1 MASIRPLAHSACR
14 TQAALDAR
22 AGLPVHGHDS
32 VSRNWS
38 RFCARS
44 WAQELLA
51 RAIGNLRHL
60 FHRSRKWT
68 QFCVRN
74 LAIKLCPDFLRLFK
88 INSCGQFLATKTWPF
103 SGHKNVSIFSLS
115 EHGFLE
121 LCVRAATKPC
131 PIPGQRSRDR
141 QPSQAI
147 QALRRELLLPRPP
160 CPGLPNA
167 PLRLGGDAR
176 AAAPNLC
183 ASARAR
189 ARCQRIATPVCT
201 KPHRWQHSRCKSILQ
216 ATNSVAE
223 ARSARIRE
231 VARVALIRCIT
242 VRFTLPRHD
251 ATALGIDCN
260 LALVVNHHM
269 RRTFSVR
276 RTATRP
282 PARDTLTHC
291 NVGRRAR
298 VVKRRTVDSHMQLQ
312 TAHSRLARAVV

>member
-32 VSRNWS
+32 VPRNWS

-74 LAIKLCPDFLRLFK
+74 LAIKLCPDFLLLFK

-121 LCVRAATKPC
+121 LCVRAVATKPC

-183 ASARAR
+183 ASARA
-189 ARCQRIATPVCT
+189 
-201 KPHRWQHSRCKSILQ
+201 
-216 ATNSVAE
+216 
-223 ARSARIRE
+223 
-231 VARVALIRCIT
+231 
-242 VRFTLPRHD
+242 
-251 ATALGIDCN
+251 
-260 LALVVNHHM
+260 
-269 RRTFSVR
+269 
-276 RTATRP
+276 
-282 PARDTLTHC
+282 
-291 NVGRRAR
+291 
-298 VVKRRTVDSHMQLQ
+298 
-312 TAHSRLARAVV
+312 LARAANGLQQLSAQSHIVGNTRVANPFCKQPTALPKRGARALGKLRALL